1 MSRVMRE
8 LRTVGFDGV
17 MEPDHVP
24 QLVGDKGV
32 RPAGTAYGIACM
44 RSYLRRANEE
54 VR

>member
-1 MSRVMRE
+1 MYRAMRE
-8 LRTVGFDGV
+8 LRAVGFDGA

-32 RPAGTAYGIACM
+32 RPGGTAYGIACM

-54 VR
+54 VG